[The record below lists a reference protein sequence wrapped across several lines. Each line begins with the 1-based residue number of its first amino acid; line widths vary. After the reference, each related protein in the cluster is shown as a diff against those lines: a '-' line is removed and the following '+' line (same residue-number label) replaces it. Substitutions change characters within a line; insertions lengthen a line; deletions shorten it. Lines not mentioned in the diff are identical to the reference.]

1 MSQLSFICFCVEHY
15 ADHVHRSS
23 NEVYQL
29 FKQEGL
35 LDLLRSD
42 YEDLHGMGLEY
53 MMQFCGEYLNGQS
66 AFETYLPDGH
76 ATVRAMILPDII
88 HLLMKN
94 YGWTEEEALN
104 RFYLSATGASFADD
118 DTGLYGQSA
127 LYVSGLFAEET
138 QSINASPVL
147 S

>member
-15 ADHVHRSS
+15 ADHVHRPS

-53 MMQFCGEYLNGQS
+53 MMQFCDEYLKGKS
-66 AFETYLPDGH
+66 ACEICLPVGH
-76 ATVRAMILPDII
+76 ATVRAMILPDIT

-94 YGWTEEEALN
+94 YGWTEEEALD
-104 RFYLSATGASFADD
+104 RFYLSATGANYADD

-127 LYVSGLFAEET
+127 LYVSGLFTEET
-138 QSINASPVL
+138 DALPLRQS
-147 S
+147 

>member
-1 MSQLSFICFCVEHY
+1 M
-15 ADHVHRSS
+15 
-23 NEVYQL
+23 
-29 FKQEGL
+29 
-35 LDLLRSD
+35 
-42 YEDLHGMGLEY
+42 
-53 MMQFCGEYLNGQS
+53 
-66 AFETYLPDGH
+66 H

-127 LYVSGLFAEET
+127 LYISGLFAQEAKN
-138 QSINASPVL
+138 QKIVPVQN
-147 S
+147 